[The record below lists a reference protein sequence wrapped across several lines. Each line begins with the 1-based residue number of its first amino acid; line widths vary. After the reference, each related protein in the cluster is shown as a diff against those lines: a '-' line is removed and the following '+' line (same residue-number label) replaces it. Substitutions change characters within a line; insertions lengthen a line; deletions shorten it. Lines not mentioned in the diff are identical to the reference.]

1 MFYSLYSNLKSSFF
15 MQCNGIILKITTD
28 SHLVLIFLCQ
38 VRPFV
43 TWRSVKENNGRPVQ
57 RIYGT
62 GTIRWQNSASD
73 RRKFYIK
80 FQVSTISLSKVM
92 TFFMWRGD
100 DSYPRSDRVKQTK
113 KEKWMVDGFWKVSLL
128 LLLSINTHKYLWL
141 T

>member
-43 TWRSVKENNGRPVQ
+43 TWRSVKENNGRPVR

-62 GTIRWQNSASD
+62 GTVRWQNSASD
-73 RRKFYIK
+73 RRKFYINFK
-80 FQVSTISLSKVM
+80 SVPLAFQKLWH
-92 TFFMWRGD
+92 FLCEEG
-100 DSYPRSDRVKQTK
+100 VKQTK